1 MSYMRGSDSDS
12 DSDSDCIT
20 DESVCLGELCGE
32 GWVLVEP
39 PLKQDDQHVV
49 ARYDSK
55 PVKAG
60 LLIDTVEDSR
70 DVFHACYR
78 TGCYDL
84 DVRIHFDIGRG
95 EIRVSRVS
103 SYDSCEG

>member
-1 MSYMRGSDSDS
+1 MSSMKTDDSVF
-12 DSDSDCIT
+12 
-20 DESVCLGELCGE
+20 DETVCLGELCGD

-39 PLKQDDQHVV
+39 PMEHDSQHVV
-49 ARYDSK
+49 ARYNGK
-55 PVKAG
+55 AVKAG
-60 LLIDTVEDSR
+60 LLIDIIEDLR

-95 EIRVSRVS
+95 EIRVNKVS
-103 SYDSCEG
+103 SYDS